1 MAGVSFAAS
10 VANWAE
16 RTTRDIDNIHREILD
31 DVAHRLVHGSPVDT
45 GHFKGNWQ
53 FGIGYV
59 PLDEIDVL
67 DRDGVATLNKLL
79 RLIRMAKAG
88 GNVYFSNNVPYSL
101 ALEYGHSKQA
111 PMGMVRITVTDAQLI
126 TDTAVAKVKGQGS

>member
-1 MAGVSFAAS
+1 MAGVSFSAS
-10 VANWAE
+10 VANWVD
-16 RTTRDIDNIHREILD
+16 RTHRDIEDVHREVLT

-45 GHFKGNWQ
+45 GLFKGNWQ

-59 PLDEIDVL
+59 PLNPVDTL

-79 RLIRMAKAG
+79 RLIRMTKVG

-126 TDTAVAKVKGQGS
+126 TDTAVATVRGRS